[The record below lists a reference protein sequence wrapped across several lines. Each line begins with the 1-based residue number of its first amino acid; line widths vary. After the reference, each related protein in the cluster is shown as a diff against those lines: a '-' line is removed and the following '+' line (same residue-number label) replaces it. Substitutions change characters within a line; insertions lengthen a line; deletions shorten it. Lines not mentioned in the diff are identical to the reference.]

1 MEGQRC
7 PGSADGMEQSILIE
21 SGRDVKVRIILEHGK
36 PGGEAQIC
44 TEELIDTNH

>member
-7 PGSADGMEQSILIE
+7 PGSAAGMEQSILIE